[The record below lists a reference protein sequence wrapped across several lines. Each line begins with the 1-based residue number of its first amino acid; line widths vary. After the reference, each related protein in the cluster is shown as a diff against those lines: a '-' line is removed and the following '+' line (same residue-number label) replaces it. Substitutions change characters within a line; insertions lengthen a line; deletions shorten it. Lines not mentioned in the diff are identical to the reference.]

1 LFHINVRNNRTR
13 ICPIELLE
21 SRYFFALILG
31 LLSGLGDTLGRALGN
46 IYITAF
52 ANTTGLQTLTFYMYI
67 FLAIIY
73 SFMYIWSLKNYS
85 ILKKRFLT
93 IVNMQLTP
101 EKEIVELGTS
111 SRGINLGDGAVSS
124 KKIKKRKIGGRDSN
138 KE

>member
-1 LFHINVRNNRTR
+1 MFHINVRNNRTR

>member
-1 LFHINVRNNRTR
+1 
-13 ICPIELLE
+13 
-21 SRYFFALILG
+21 
-31 LLSGLGDTLGRALGN
+31 
-46 IYITAF
+46 
-52 ANTTGLQTLTFYMYI
+52 MYI